1 MLTPPV
7 LANQGV
13 IENAFFTQL
22 FLDGAYM
29 QEKGVKKFAVLVGND
44 INNVNP
50 GNSWSDL
57 LAKLTKHLS
66 ISVEFPQDK
75 PFPLAYEEI
84 CFKAIKN
91 GAHTENDIKKFVA
104 KHVENIK
111 PSFIHKAIIDLNVDD
126 IITTNYDLSLELAMT
141 TNINRLTNSG
151 FIAERKYN
159 IFRNHKIDSKRFWH
173 IHGSANTHL
182 SITLGY
188 EHYSGYLQQM
198 RNYVVSGTKDTYKK
212 KSFLPLTKLFKENKI
227 ENHSWIDL
235 FFTKDIHILGLSLG
249 FNETDLW
256 WLLTFRE
263 KSKYTNCLDI
273 KNQIYYY
280 IPEEKMSE
288 SKSKIDMLKAV
299 GVSIVPVN
307 GNSISKGDYYRNVIN
322 TIVQQY
328 P

>member
-1 MLTPPV
+1 
-7 LANQGV
+7 
-13 IENAFFTQL
+13 
-22 FLDGAYM
+22 M
-29 QEKGVKKFAVLVGND
+29 QEKGVKNYAVLVGND

-57 LAKLTKHLS
+57 LAELTSYLS
-66 ISVEFPQDK
+66 ILVDFHPEK

-84 CFKAIKN
+84 YFKAIKK
-91 GAHTENDIKKFVA
+91 GVYTESDIKKFVA
-104 KHVENIK
+104 KHVGNIK
-111 PSFIHKAIIDLNVDD
+111 PSFIHEAIVGLDVDD
-126 IITTNYDLSLELAMT
+126 IITTNYDLSLESAMT
-141 TNINRLTNSG
+141 KNISRLTNSG

-159 IFRNHKIDSKRFWH
+159 IFRNHKIDSKKFWH

-235 FFTKDIHILGLSLG
+235 FFTKDIHVLGLSLD

-263 KSKYTNCLDI
+263 KSKYTDHLDI
-273 KNQIYYY
+273 NNQIYYY
-280 IPEEKMSE
+280 IPEECIST

-307 GNSISKGDYYRNVIN
+307 GHSISKGDYYRNVIN
-322 TIVQQY
+322 TIVQKY